1 MTHARSVETTS
12 AKAVLCLVLVAL
24 VGCLPVAAQKTK
36 ARAAKLP
43 SPEKIVGDYLQAVG
57 GKKRQAAIRD
67 ASYEWTING
76 ESGAATAR
84 TLEKAPAATRTD
96 LILASGERNAVATLR
111 SAWVRDQK
119 GKLRTLAGDEAGGA
133 KLQAALDAGRFADYK
148 KQDVLARTIELS
160 GTGGD
165 ETEAGYVVEFSR
177 RSGAR
182 VRCRFGATSKLL
194 AQCADEAG
202 QMLVRYR
209 DYRATTNGLLEPHR
223 LEIERVGESSLRLTL
238 RAVRYNTGLS
248 DALFDPPGNEALD
261 VPAVLREVATNQ
273 DALDERISEYTF
285 TRTETER
292 EIDDKGVVKKEKTEV
307 NEIYPVAGGG
317 RVLKLI
323 SENGVPLTAERQAK
337 EAQRV
342 VEEVQK
348 LERENRKRK
357 EKLARDRAAR
367 AEKPRKETGGG
378 ENGDDDFGISTFLR
392 VCEFVAPRHEQFQG
406 RDAIVFDF
414 RARPG
419 FKPASRDESLIA
431 KLVGVA
437 WIDPADKQVMR
448 LEARLAEG
456 FKVGGG
462 FLASVRPGA
471 AIVFEQT
478 RLGDGVWLPRFSQ
491 ISAAAKLFFLA
502 GIRLD
507 ATREYSNYKRFSTS
521 SDDAKINA
529 PTVP

>member
-1 MTHARSVETTS
+1 MS
-12 AKAVLCLVLVAL
+12 AKAVLCLAL
-24 VGCLPVAAQKTK
+24 LAWVGCLPVAAQKTK

-67 ASYEWTING
+67 ANYEWAVEG
-76 ESGAATAR
+76 DVAATAR
-84 TLEKAPAATRTD
+84 TLEKTPAATRTD
-96 LILASGERNAVATLR
+96 LKFVSGERSAAANLR
-111 SAWVRDQK
+111 SAWVRDLE
-119 GKLRTLAGDEAGGA
+119 GKLRTLTDREAGAA

-148 KQDVLARTIELS
+148 KQDVLARTVELS
-160 GTGGD
+160 GTSGD
-165 ETEAGYVVEFSR
+165 ETESAYIVEFSR

-202 QMLVRYR
+202 QTLVRYR

-223 LEIERVGESSLRLTL
+223 LEIERAGESSLRLTL
-238 RAVRYNTGLS
+238 RAVRYNTGVS
-248 DALFDPPGNEALD
+248 DALFDPPGNEALNI
-261 VPAVLREVATNQ
+261 PALLREVANNQ
-273 DALDERISEYTF
+273 ASLDERVSEYTF
-285 TRTETER
+285 TRTGVER

-323 SENGVPLTAERQAK
+323 SENGVPLTGERQAK
-337 EAQRV
+337 EEQRV
-342 VEEVQK
+342 AEEVQK
-348 LERENRKRK
+348 LERDNQKRK

-367 AEKPRKETGGG
+367 AEKPRKETGAGAD
-378 ENGDDDFGISTFLR
+378 GDDDFGIGVFLR
-392 VCEFVAPRHEQFQG
+392 ACEFIAPRREQFQG

-414 RARPG
+414 RPRPD
-419 FKPASRDESLIA
+419 FKPTNRSESLVS

-462 FLASVRPGA
+462 LLASVRPGA
-471 AIVFEQT
+471 AVAFEQT
-478 RLGDGVWLPRFSQ
+478 RLGDGIWLPRFSQ
-491 ISAAAKLFFLA
+491 VSAAAKLFFFA
-502 GIRLD
+502 GFRLD

-521 SDDAKINA
+521 SDDAKINV